1 MKSVRFLG
9 GPQALAIAMTLAL
22 ATPLTG
28 CAGLLRQADAQAPAA
43 QARAESLPAP
53 VRVTLSNGL
62 TLLVIERRNLPI
74 VSVSAIVRA
83 GGAYDPA
90 NQAGLASLTASLLER
105 GTTTRTAPQIAEA
118 IDFIGGSL
126 SVGAG
131 LDSTSAGLSVLKKD
145 LDTGLGVFA
154 DVLMHPTFPEAE
166 LKRVKEEATAS
177 LRSSL
182 DDADEVAR
190 LAFERSL
197 LAGHPYGTSATI
209 GTLGRIGRADLRKFY
224 ETYYRPNN
232 AFMAVVGDLSPQEA
246 QVKFEQVF
254 KGWAARPV
262 TLPSLKAPTAPSERR
277 VVLVDMPVNQSFIR
291 LGNLGV
297 RRNHEDYFPLIV
309 LNFILGGDFTSR
321 LNQEIRDRQGLAYGA
336 GSRFAMNLAAGTFT
350 ASLNTKSQSTGQ
362 ALRAVLQE
370 VRKMQDEPVSAAE
383 LGFAKDYL
391 TGAFPLRFETNA
403 DLAREVVNME
413 FFGLA
418 PDYLATYRERVRAVS
433 ADDVQRV
440 ARRYLHPEAYQ
451 LVVVAKAQDVADELK
466 EFGALGTLDRQV
478 LIR

>member
-1 MKSVRFLG
+1 MKSARFLG
-9 GPQALAIAMTLAL
+9 GPQALALALTLAL
-22 ATPLTG
+22 LAPLSG
-28 CAGLLRQADAQAPAA
+28 CAGLLRQADAQAKPA

-53 VRVTLSNGL
+53 VRVKLSNGL

-90 NQAGLASLTASLLER
+90 HQAGLASLTASLLER

-118 IDFIGGSL
+118 IDFVGGSL

-154 DVLMHPTFPEAE
+154 DVLMRPTFPEAE
-166 LKRVKEEATAS
+166 LKRVKEEATAN

-190 LAFERSL
+190 MAFERSL

-209 GTLGRIGRADLRKFY
+209 GTLGRINRADLVTFY

-232 AFMAVVGDLSPQEA
+232 AFMAVVGDLSPEEA
-246 QVKFEQVF
+246 TAKFEQVF
-254 KGWAARPV
+254 KGWAAKPV
-262 TLPSLKAPTAPSERR
+262 TLPALKAPTAPTERR

-297 RRNHEDYFPLIV
+297 QRNHADYFPLIV

-362 ALRAVLQE
+362 ALRAVLGE
-370 VRKMQDEPVSAAE
+370 VRKMQEAPVSAAE
-383 LGFAKDYL
+383 LAFAKDYL

-418 PDYLATYRERVRAVS
+418 PDYLATYRERVRAVG

-440 ARRYLHPEAYQ
+440 ARQYLHPEAYQ
-451 LVVVAKAQDVADELK
+451 LVVVAKAQDVAQELK
-466 EFGALGTLDRQV
+466 AFGTLGTLDRQV